1 MASNMASKCLSLDNG
16 EFFSEDE
23 IEAFD
28 LNNPYSVETTAW
40 RIRNNLWACVF
51 GVRWFLR
58 AVRENVDD
66 LQFEFNVLG
75 TLLNNRL
82 A

>member
-1 MASNMASKCLSLDNG
+1 MASKCLSLENG

-23 IEAFD
+23 IEAFE
-28 LNNPYSVETTAW
+28 LNNPDSVETTAW
-40 RIRNNLWACVF
+40 RIRKHLWACVF